1 MKTRERLSGVDTAWL
16 RMDGPTNLMTIAAV
30 FVLEDPMKV
39 DTLKELLRERLL
51 GFPRFR
57 QRVEDPNGTPHWE
70 VDPNFD
76 LDRHVQRSPLS
87 GETTPDELKARVE
100 TLMSTPLEREKPL
113 WDMELIEDYRGGTAV
128 LVRLHH
134 CIGDGI
140 ALVQVLLSLTD
151 EYFDPSRFSD
161 LETQETRRTG
171 LVQSV
176 WNGAKRVIN
185 AGRTLA
191 RKTASVFSY
200 PSRMPRQIKAAVSVG
215 NAIVKFLSLGPD
227 SNTVLRGDLQV
238 TQKVTWSGPV
248 RLKRVKRLAHTL
260 DAKVNDVLL
269 AALAGGLRHYL
280 SERGESTTDI
290 VLRTLIP
297 VNLRPLEDAFELG
310 NRFGLVYVDLP
321 VDVEDRLERVVSIKA
336 QMDEIKST
344 AEAITAYGALEVLG
358 YVPLMLEEKVVRFFS
373 RKASAVIT
381 NVPGP
386 QEPLHMKGRRLKH
399 IMPWV
404 PRAGHIGMGISIFS
418 YNGEVRIG
426 IACDAGLVPDPHTIV
441 EGFNAEF
448 DQLASDLSPDAGD

>member
-1 MKTRERLSGVDTAWL
+1 MKTHERLSGVDTAWL
-16 RMDGPTNLMTIAAV
+16 RMDEPTNLMTITAV
-30 FVLEDPMKV
+30 FVLEDSMDV

-57 QRVEDPNGTPHWE
+57 QRVRDPEGTPHWDI
-70 VDPNFD
+70 DPDFD

-100 TLMSTPLEREKPL
+100 TLMSTPLDREKPL
-113 WDMELIEDYRGGTAV
+113 WDMELIDNYRGGTAV

-151 EYFDPSRFSD
+151 EYFDPSRFPT
-161 LETQETRRTG
+161 LETQETPRTG
-171 LVQSV
+171 LVQRV
-176 WNGAKRVIN
+176 WNGAQKVMN
-185 AGRTLA
+185 AGRTLSS
-191 RKTASVFSY
+191 KTASAFSD
-200 PSRMPRQIKAAVSVG
+200 PSGISRQLKAAMSVG

-227 SNTVLRGDLQV
+227 SDTVLSGELQGR
-238 TQKVTWSGPV
+238 QKVTWSGPV

-280 SERGESTTDI
+280 SERGDSTTDI
-290 VLRTLIP
+290 VLRSLIP

-310 NRFGLVYVDLP
+310 NRFGLVYIDLP
-321 VDVEDRLERVVSIKA
+321 VDVEDRLERVVAIKA
-336 QMDEIKST
+336 QMDEIKSN

-386 QEPLHMKGRRLKH
+386 QELLHMKGSRLKH

-404 PRAGHIGMGISIFS
+404 PRAGNIGMGMSIFS

-426 IACDAGLVPDPHTIV
+426 IACDAGLVPDPHVIV
-441 EGFNAEF
+441 EGFNDEF
-448 DQLASDLSPDAGD
+448 DNLAAALSRNAED